1 MESSEEKKRSV
12 DEMLKREQGEEEEDV
27 LAVSLGRETEGLEV
41 CDAEDEEEQGSTPLT
56 AACRKGMTE
65 VSHVHVR
72 V

>member
-1 MESSEEKKRSV
+1 METSEEKKRSV

-41 CDAEDEEEQGSTPLT
+41 CDADEEEQGSTPLT

>member
-1 MESSEEKKRSV
+1 
-12 DEMLKREQGEEEEDV
+12 MLKREQGEEMQDV

-56 AACRKGMTE
+56 AACHKGMTE
-65 VSHVHVR
+65 VSHVHVC